1 MDIVFIGKKDECV
14 GFSLTGIKTYEVKDE
29 EDFLKTVESFLNRKD
44 TGIVII
50 SDRFF
55 DTFSMSFSEKIKK
68 RAIPVFIFVP
78 SIDGVHMK
86 RRLKE
91 FVKNVLG
98 IGV

>member
-14 GFSLTGIKTYEVKDE
+14 GFGLTGIKTYEVKDE
-29 EDFLKTVESFLNRKD
+29 SEFLKAVESFLNRKD

-55 DTFSMSFSEKIKK
+55 DTFSKGFSEKIKK

-78 SIDGVHMK
+78 SIDGIHRK
-86 RRLKE
+86 KILKE